1 MKSLAYGLFAGGI
14 GFLAGVVILVVVYYG
29 ATLVIHGE
37 MAVGDLTA
45 FVLYSFYIAMGL
57 GIFSGLYT
65 EFSNAL
71 GASERIFRIL
81 DTVPAIPYTGGI
93 FPNDCR
99 GEIIF
104 ENISFAY
111 PARETVTVL
120 NNFTLD
126 VQPQQTIALVGQSGS
141 GKSTVLSLLERFYD
155 VSAGRIL
162 LDGMDIRDLDPRYL
176 HRHIAIVLQ
185 DPVLFSGS
193 IRFNILYTRSGKS
206 RVI

>member
-1 MKSLAYGLFAGGI
+1 
-14 GFLAGVVILVVVYYG
+14 
-29 ATLVIHGE
+29 
-37 MAVGDLTA
+37 
-45 FVLYSFYIAMGL
+45 
-57 GIFSGLYT
+57 
-65 EFSNAL
+65 
-71 GASERIFRIL
+71 
-81 DTVPAIPYTGGI
+81 
-93 FPNDCR
+93 
-99 GEIIF
+99 
-104 ENISFAY
+104 
-111 PARETVTVL
+111 VTVL